1 MSFRIKQTSPFIGV
15 TETPKQ
21 QPETK
26 LSYEDLSK
34 SLKTP
39 EGLNTLINS
48 TPTTTVNKPS
58 GSSDKGLAIRTDS
71 LSKRDFY

>member
-15 TETPKQ
+15 NETPKQ

-34 SLKTP
+34 NLKTP
-39 EGLNTLINS
+39 EGLNTLISS
-48 TPTTTVNKPS
+48 TSATVNKPN
-58 GSSDKGLAIRTDS
+58 GSSDKGLAIRTDT

>member
-15 TETPKQ
+15 NETPKQ

-34 SLKTP
+34 NLKTP
-39 EGLNTLINS
+39 EGLNTLISS
-48 TPTTTVNKPS
+48 TSTTVNKPN
-58 GSSDKGLAIRTDS
+58 GSSNQGLAIRTDT